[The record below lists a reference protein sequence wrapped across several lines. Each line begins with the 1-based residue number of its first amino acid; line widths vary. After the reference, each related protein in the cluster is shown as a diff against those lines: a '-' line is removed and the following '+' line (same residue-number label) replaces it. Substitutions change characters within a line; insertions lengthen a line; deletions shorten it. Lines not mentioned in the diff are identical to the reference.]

1 MIRIAPFLGVFAV
14 AFIWMSAGSGVAQTK
29 ARKHHDEEAH
39 PLIKE
44 MAPQKIAD
52 VTKEMDGKSLSP
64 GGVDLIVQSRSLT
77 EGLEFERKEP
87 LDDTFMCQ
95 WLLGTFNK
103 RCRRSSVMPFF

>member
-1 MIRIAPFLGVFAV
+1 MTRIFAFLGIFAC
-14 AFIWMSAGSGVAQTK
+14 AFIWLSADTGVAQT
-29 ARKHHDEEAH
+29 RVPENYDDEEH

-52 VTKEMDGKSLSP
+52 VTKEIDGKSLSP

-95 WLLGTFNK
+95 WLWGTFNK
-103 RCRRSSVMPFF
+103 RCRRSTVVPFF